1 MRWTTGLR
9 LWLAWVVA
17 NGLGGQ
23 IGFAAGGAVTVAG
36 VHLDDLIWSREPPRT
51 FLAMTMTVV
60 WFVCWPLVT
69 GAVVTAAQWIAVRRY
84 ATAAITWWGWVRQGA
99 LLWLGGGVA
108 AGLSLFVIEMTH
120 GPMPGTD
127 LTRLELIVS
136 SALLGLVVG
145 IGQCLTLGR
154 TSPRSWIW
162 PPAVLGGYIVGALV
176 GGAAVNTP
184 ILGPAFDWDMDLL
197 IVRPA
202 VAGLTGGF
210 VSGTITGAALV
221 WMLAKAYVPEA
232 A

>member
-184 ILGPAFDWDMDLL
+184 ILG
-197 IVRPA
+197 
-202 VAGLTGGF
+202 
-210 VSGTITGAALV
+210 
-221 WMLAKAYVPEA
+221 
-232 A
+232 